1 MRPLFFLLL
10 FSTVV
15 AAQQDGASGTVSG
28 YVYCSDTQH
37 PARLA
42 HIALVLLPPAVG
54 SPSTN
59 KPQALQQYPG
69 DTRTNGSFLV
79 THVPPGDYYISV
91 DYPGYL
97 TPEYRFSSS
106 ELLQPT
112 REIRKHITEDVPIV
126 TVAAN
131 RSTSVSVS
139 IHRGAAI
146 SGTLRYDD
154 GSPVPDTEIVPLH
167 RDSTGTWIDSAPYA
181 GSYRLFENG
190 GSDDLGHF
198 RIQGLA
204 PGEYTLKVPR
214 SRNLGLLAI
223 YYGDAFL
230 EKEAKTIRLTE
241 GEEYSEANITID
253 LSKLHTIS
261 GSIVNRSGQPVNS
274 GKVALYTAD
283 GTVVDVAFVSEED
296 ATFYI
301 DLVPEGSYILRVT
314 DAKNVE
320 VQTSRDLQNPNLIS
334 DIKRTTLAT
343 YADYQAPLE
352 VNGDASGLTITIL
365 DKSVE
370 AHR

>member
-1 MRPLFFLLL
+1 MRSLLILLL
-10 FSTVV
+10 SSTLA
-15 AAQQDGASGTVSG
+15 AAQQDGTSGTVSG
-28 YVYCSDTQH
+28 YIYCADTQH

-42 HIALVLLPPAVG
+42 HVNLVPLPAAA
-54 SPSTN
+54 SSSSSN
-59 KPQALQQYPG
+59 KLQKLQQYPG

-79 THVPPGDYYISV
+79 SHVPPGDYYVSV
-91 DYPGYL
+91 SYPGYL
-97 TPEYRFSSS
+97 TPEYQFSLN

-112 REIRKHITEDVPIV
+112 TEIRKQITEDVPVV

-131 RSTSVSVS
+131 RNSSVSVY

-167 RDSTGTWIDSAPYA
+167 RNSKGTWTDSAPYA

-204 PGEYTLKVPR
+204 PGEYTLKIPR
-214 SRNLGLLAI
+214 TPNLGLLAI
-223 YYGDAFL
+223 YYGDAFI
-230 EKEAKTIRLTE
+230 EKDAKTIRLTE
-241 GEEYSEANITID
+241 GEEYSEADITID

-261 GSIVNRSGQPVNS
+261 GSLVNRSGQPINS

-283 GTVVDVAFVSEED
+283 GTVIDIAFVSEED

-301 DLVPEGSYILRVT
+301 DLVPEGAYILRVT
-314 DAKNVE
+314 DAKNVT
-320 VQTSRDLQNPNLIS
+320 VQTNRDLQNPNLIS
-334 DIKRTTLAT
+334 DIKRTTMAT
-343 YADYQAPLE
+343 YADYQAPLD
-352 VNGDASGLTITIL
+352 VNGDVSGLTITVNA
-365 DKSVE
+365 KNVE
-370 AHR
+370 SHR

>member
-28 YVYCSDTQH
+28 YVYCSDSQH

-42 HIALVLLPPAVG
+42 HLALVPLPPAVG

-59 KPQALQQYPG
+59 KPQTLQRYPS
-69 DTRTNGSFLV
+69 DTRSDGGFLLS
-79 THVPPGDYYISV
+79 HVPPGEYYISV
-91 DYPGYL
+91 AYPGYL
-97 TPEYRFSSS
+97 TPEYRFSSG
-106 ELLQPT
+106 ELSQPT
-112 REIRKHITEDVPIV
+112 PEIRKRITEDVPVV

-131 RSTSVSVS
+131 RNASVSVY

-154 GSPVPDTEIVPLH
+154 GSPVPDAEIIPLH
-167 RDSTGTWIDSAPYA
+167 RNSRGTWIDPTPYA
-181 GSYRLFENG
+181 GSDRLFKNG
-190 GSDDLGHF
+190 ESDDLGHF

-214 SRNLGLLAI
+214 THDLGLLAV

-241 GEEYSEANITID
+241 GEEYSEADITIG

-261 GSIVNRSGQPVNS
+261 GSLVNRSGQPINS
-274 GKVALYTAD
+274 GKVALFTAD
-283 GTVVDVAFVSEED
+283 GTAVDVAFVSEDD

-301 DLVPEGSYILRVT
+301 DLVPEGAYIIRVT
-314 DAKNVE
+314 DAKNVN
-320 VQTSRDLQNPNLIS
+320 VHTSRDLQDPNLIS
-334 DIKRTTLAT
+334 DIKRTTLVT

-352 VNGDASGLTITIL
+352 VNGDVSGLTISVP
-365 DKSVE
+365 DKK
-370 AHR
+370 R

>member
-1 MRPLFFLLL
+1 MRSLLVLLL

-15 AAQQDGASGTVSG
+15 AAQQDGTSGTVSG
-28 YVYCSDTQH
+28 YVYCNDTQH

-42 HIALVLLPPAVG
+42 HVNLVPLPPAAS
-54 SPSTN
+54 SPSSN
-59 KPQALQQYPG
+59 KLQTLQQQYPG

-79 THVPPGDYYISV
+79 SHVPPGDYYVSV
-91 DYPGYL
+91 SYPGYL
-97 TPEYRFSSS
+97 TPEYQFSPND
-106 ELLQPT
+106 LRQPT
-112 REIRKHITEDVPIV
+112 PEIRKHITEDVPVV

-131 RSTSVSVS
+131 RNSSVSVY

-146 SGTLRYDD
+146 TGTLRYDD

-167 RDSTGTWIDSAPYA
+167 RNSRGTWTDSAPYA
-181 GSYRLFENG
+181 GNDRLFENA

-214 SRNLGLLAI
+214 TRNLGLLAI

-230 EKEAKTIRLTE
+230 EKEAKTITLTE
-241 GEEYSEANITID
+241 GEEYSEADITID
-253 LSKLHTIS
+253 LSKLHTVS
-261 GSIVNRSGQPVNS
+261 GWLVNRSGQPINS
-274 GKVALYTAD
+274 GKIALYAAD
-283 GTVVDVAFVSEED
+283 RTVVDLAFVSEED

-301 DLVPEGSYILRVT
+301 DLVPEGTYIVRVT
-314 DAKNVE
+314 DAKNVN

-352 VNGDASGLTITIL
+352 VNGDVSGLAITVP
-365 DKSVE
+365 DKRVE
-370 AHR
+370 TH